1 MCQHPASFYAPDPLC
16 DQGWGWHGDSGVD
29 TSAGTPAVQS
39 MLLCYL
45 CATVLLN
52 ATCVLQSYYPHPLIT
67 CSPWL
72 PFLTYFLSSCL
83 SCIVCLCRRCAHT
96 APTWRSTC
104 GSVHTLA
111 TYPLL
116 NMHTAESDRQKG
128 VQAGGWGGERLVTAV
143 TSHQHPGHSILTAGV
158 QKLPPPR
165 HIP

>member
-1 MCQHPASFYAPDPLC
+1 MHQTLCLC

-39 MLLCYL
+39 FTLLC
-45 CATVLLN
+45 
-52 ATCVLQSYYPHPLIT
+52 YPHPLIT

-83 SCIVCLCRRCAHT
+83 SCMVCLCRRCAHT

-116 NMHTAESDRQKG
+116 YMHTAESDRQKG

-143 TSHQHPGHSILTAGV
+143 TSHPLSGHSLLTAGV